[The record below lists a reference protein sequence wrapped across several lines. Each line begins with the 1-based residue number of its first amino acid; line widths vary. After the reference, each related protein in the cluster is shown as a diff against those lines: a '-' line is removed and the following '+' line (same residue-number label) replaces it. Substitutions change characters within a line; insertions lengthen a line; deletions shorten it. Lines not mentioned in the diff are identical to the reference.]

1 MYKSFVDII
10 FMFNDKIKIMAKKG
24 NGLKEPIKSL
34 KEKQI
39 EKRTKKEELKM
50 LKRKKMQKN

>member
-1 MYKSFVDII
+1 
-10 FMFNDKIKIMAKKG
+10 MFNDKIKIMAKKG